1 MQYNTNTNTNININ
15 ININNIIRTQSQLDD
30 INKNDE

>member
-1 MQYNTNTNTNININ
+1 MQYNTNTNININ